1 MIFFLDVPISDMLL
15 RKHILGFFL
24 VEVK

>member
-1 MIFFLDVPISDMLL
+1 MSQLVTFSDMLL